1 MALDPVQY
9 RNPSFLQ
16 EPPREVQKAPKK
28 YIFYIDSD
36 LRLSPETSTSSSFSY
51 ILYLPQDATHV
62 SVMQATIPKSYY
74 LVQSGNNTFTLKHGV
89 TTYVITIPIGNY
101 SMRKFKATLTSLL
114 NAASAFVYTVTYP
127 GMSDDSAETGKFVY
141 TVTGNAGVQPQFIFP
156 STSTLYR
163 QMGFEEASTNTF
175 VADTLT
181 STNVLD
187 FDLVSAIYILSDIC
201 EAGVNQQQSSSVL
214 QEIFAQNTVT
224 YARIGFL
231 NPCPELTAKPLMKDR
246 TVFTFSICDNDSRP
260 LNLNGLQIN
269 LSLLVF

>member
-1 MALDPVQY
+1 
-9 RNPSFLQ
+9 
-16 EPPREVQKAPKK
+16 
-28 YIFYIDSD
+28 
-36 LRLSPETSTSSSFSY
+36 
-51 ILYLPQDATHV
+51 
-62 SVMQATIPKSYY
+62 MQATIPKSYY
-74 LVQSGNNTFTLKHGV
+74 LVQEGSNTFTLKHGAS
-89 TTYVITIPIGNY
+89 TYVITVPIGNY
-101 SMRKFKATLTSLL
+101 SMRKFKATLTTLL

-127 GMSDDSAETGKFVY
+127 GQSDDSAETGKFVY

-156 STSTLYR
+156 TTSTLYR

-175 VADTLT
+175 VGNTIT
-181 STNVLD
+181 SDNVLD
-187 FDLVSAIYILSDIC
+187 FDLVSAIYILSDMC
-201 EAGVNQQQSSSVL
+201 EPGPNQQQSSSVL

-231 NPCPELTAKPLMKDR
+231 NPCPEYTAKPIVKDR

>member
-1 MALDPVQY
+1 MSLDPVQY
-9 RNPSFLQ
+9 RNPSFVVAQ
-16 EPPREVQKAPKK
+16 PPRKPKKK
-28 YIFYIDSD
+28 YIFYVDSD
-36 LRLSPETSTSSSFSY
+36 LRLSRESSTSSSFSY

-74 LVQSGNNTFTLKHGV
+74 LVQAGSNTFTLKHGV
-89 TTYVITIPIGNY
+89 STYEITVPIGNY
-101 SMRKFKATLTSLL
+101 SMRKFKTTLTTLL
-114 NAASAFVYTVTYP
+114 NAASAFVYTIVYP
-127 GMSDDSAETGKFVY
+127 GTDDSAETGKFVY
-141 TVTGNAGVQPQFIFP
+141 TVSGNAGVQPEFIFP

-163 QMGFEEASTNTF
+163 QMGFEEESTNAF
-175 VADTLT
+175 VADTIT

-201 EAGVNQQQSSSVL
+201 EAGPNQQQSSSVL